1 MKTLLR
7 NAPESLLL
15 VLIAVAAIVHA
26 VTHRRTDNHASGDV
40 ERIGGPAAEPVTHEA
55 RDVDISSAGGIH
67 DRSMELV
74 ANACY
79 YATAVDDAGAHKLDD
94 PWLIEE

>member
-1 MKTLLR
+1 MKAFLR
-7 NAPESLLL
+7 NAPESLFL
-15 VLIAVAAIVHA
+15 VLIAIAAIVYA
-26 VTHRRTDNHASGDV
+26 ITHRGTNYHASGDV
-40 ERIGGPAAEPVTHEA
+40 EGIGGPAAEPVPNEA
-55 RDVDISSAGGIH
+55 RQVDVTVPSGTH